1 MSSVHP
7 VRTFSLWAVTL
18 LALPL
23 LGSSAALWA
32 APESTAEATAPA
44 STDAIPTDTVPASDP
59 LDASSLEGLDGK
71 PTPPATPATPAVV
84 SPAST
89 EPGSTPAVPV
99 EQWSAAMINQAE
111 WVSDLGKGQ
120 FPVYAKAQILLD
132 RSHVSPG
139 VIDGIS
145 GRNMLKAISAFELMQ
160 GLPIDGILDAEVW
173 SRLKAADT
181 TPVMQTYTLTQAD
194 IDGPYVKGGIPHNYA
209 QQAKL
214 KGLYYTSV
222 LEMLGEK
229 FHMDVNFIRA
239 LNPGNTFSKAGEQI
253 IVADTG
259 SEDTRP
265 LSLLI
270 AHKGASELYGF
281 DETGKMI
288 VAYPATI
295 GSSDTPSPSGK
306 VRVVGIAPNPT
317 YHYDPKNFIQG
328 GNMNKLI
335 LPPGPNNP
343 VGSMWIALSK
353 RSYGIHGTP
362 EPAKID
368 KTRSH
373 GCVRLTNWDAQ
384 ALAKRIKVG
393 IPVEFRD

>member
-44 STDAIPTDTVPASDP
+44 STDAIPTDTAPASDP
-59 LDASSLEGLDGK
+59 LDASSLEGLDDTRSA
-71 PTPPATPATPAVV
+71 PTASA
-84 SPAST
+84 SPALPPDGPTAAST
-89 EPGSTPAVPV
+89 AAIPV

-239 LNPGNTFSKAGEQI
+239 LNPGKTFSKAGEQI
-253 IVADTG
+253 IVADPG

-281 DETGKMI
+281 DENGKMI

-295 GSSDTPSPSGK
+295 GSKDTPSPSGK

-328 GNMNKLI
+328 GNLKKLI

-368 KTRSH
+368 KNRSH

>member
-23 LGSSAALWA
+23 LGSSTALWA
-32 APESTAEATAPA
+32 APEATAEATAPA
-44 STDAIPTDTVPASDP
+44 STDAIPTDTAPASDP

-84 SPAST
+84 LPAST

-239 LNPGNTFSKAGEQI
+239 LNPGKTFSKAGEQI

>member
-239 LNPGNTFSKAGEQI
+239 LNPGKTFSKAGEQI